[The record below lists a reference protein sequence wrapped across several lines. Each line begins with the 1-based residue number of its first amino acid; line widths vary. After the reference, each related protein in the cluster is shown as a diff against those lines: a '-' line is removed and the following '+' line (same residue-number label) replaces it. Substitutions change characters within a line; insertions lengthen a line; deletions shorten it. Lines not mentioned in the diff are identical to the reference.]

1 MKTSPEGRK
10 LLTQREGLKL
20 RAYKCSAGVWTIGVG
35 HTAAAGPPAPKPG
48 MTITREEADA
58 IFIRDLVQFETAV
71 RRAVRVSLTQGQFD
85 ALVSFAFNIGI
96 GGFRKSTVVR
106 MLNQGN
112 YRAGADALMMW
123 VKPPEITARRRSER
137 KQFLDATPKNVP
149 QGAPVKFLATS
160 EIADKEDVTLDY
172 LRASGSRVVT
182 AADTVKRAAVTAG
195 VGDALATATEWKGY
209 ADQARELSEGVRSGA
224 PWGELAATYG
234 APLAAG
240 VGMTL
245 AVAIIAWLIW
255 RAAHRI
261 QQARVEDAVYEVE
274 E

>member
-1 MKTSPEGRK
+1 MKTSSEGRR

-35 HTAAAGPPAPKPG
+35 HTAAAGPPSPRSG

-71 RRAVRVSLTQGQFD
+71 RRAVKVDLTQGQFD

-106 MLNQGN
+106 RLNEGN
-112 YRAGADALMMW
+112 YRGAADALLMW

-137 KQFLDATPKNVP
+137 KQFLDATPASAA
-149 QGAPVKFLATS
+149 GAPVKFLATS
-160 EIADKEDVTLDY
+160 EIAEKEDVTLDY

-209 ADQARELSEGVRSGA
+209 ADQARDLAEGARRGA
-224 PWGELAATYG
+224 PWGELLTTYG
-234 APLAAG
+234 APLLAG

-245 AVAIIAWLIW
+245 AVAVIAWLIW

-261 QQARVEDAVYEVE
+261 QQARVEDAVYMVE